1 MRSSTLE
8 LDGIRK
14 TFPGTTAL
22 DGVTVRWDGGKVHAL
37 IGRNGAGKSTLVN
50 IVTGALAPTSGSIRL
65 NGTAVSF
72 RSPVDAQRAG
82 IAAVHQELSLIPE
95 LSVAENILLGRLPQ
109 KPGMI
114 PGRVDWTRTHRHAEE
129 LLSRLD
135 VRIDHTAT
143 VGSLPVAQQQL
154 IEIAK
159 AMADEPSILLLDE
172 PTSALSHQEAARVF
186 TLLRTLAERG
196 VLIIYITHRLQEIGF
211 VADTVTALRD
221 GVSTPSIPIADAT
234 PESIVTMMFG
244 ENIRFSR
251 MVDGPAGTT
260 PVMEVRSLSGEGS
273 FHDVSFTLHKGE
285 ILGIAGLLGSGR
297 TELLRAIAGA
307 DIPGSGELLIDG
319 ESVHPRS
326 PEQMKRMGV
335 VLTPENRKDQGL
347 VQMLAVRANICL
359 ASLERS
365 ALHGFI
371 TRARETRVARAA
383 IHDLDI
389 AVPDLEFPVSS
400 LSGGNQQKVV
410 LAKWLNT
417 HPRIML
423 FDEPTR
429 GIDLRAKLQI
439 FQLIT
444 RLSTQGISSVVVSSE
459 LEELMDICHRILIM
473 KNGRITGSFDPA
485 TSPLDELFGVCMQ

>member
-1 MRSSTLE
+1 M
-8 LDGIRK
+8 
-14 TFPGTTAL
+14 
-22 DGVTVRWDGGKVHAL
+22 
-37 IGRNGAGKSTLVN
+37 
-50 IVTGALAPTSGSIRL
+50 
-65 NGTAVSF
+65 
-72 RSPVDAQRAG
+72 
-82 IAAVHQELSLIPE
+82 HQELSLIPE

-114 PGRVDWTRTHRHAEE
+114 PGRVDWTRTHRYAEE

-135 VRIDHTAT
+135 VRIDHTAA

-172 PTSALSHQEAARVF
+172 PTSALSHQEAAHVF

-244 ENIRFSR
+244 QNIRFSR
-251 MVDGPAGTT
+251 MVDRPAGTT
-260 PVMEVRSLSGEGS
+260 PVMEVRSLSGKGS
-273 FHDVSFTLHKGE
+273 FQDVSFTLHEGE

-307 DIPGSGELLIDG
+307 DIPGGGELLIGG

-326 PEQMKRMGV
+326 PGQMKRLGV

-365 ALHGFI
+365 AVNGFI
-371 TRARETRVARAA
+371 VRARETRVARAA
-383 IHDLDI
+383 MRDLDI

-429 GIDLRAKLQI
+429 GIDLHAKLQI
-439 FQLIT
+439 FQLIM
-444 RLSTQGISSVVVSSE
+444 RLSAQGISSVVVSSE

>member
-1 MRSSTLE
+1 MRTSTLE

-14 TFPGTTAL
+14 IFPGTTAL
-22 DGVTVRWDGGKVHAL
+22 DGVTLRWDGGNVHAL

-72 RSPVDAQRAG
+72 HSPADARRSG

-129 LLSRLD
+129 LLSRLG

-172 PTSALSHQEAARVF
+172 PTSALSHQEAAHVF

-196 VLIIYITHRLQEIGF
+196 VLIIYITHRLQEIGRI
-211 VADTVTALRD
+211 ADTVTALRD

-244 ENIRFSR
+244 QNIRFSR
-251 MVDGPAGTT
+251 MVDRPAGTM
-260 PVMEVRSLSGEGS
+260 PVMEVRLLSGEGS
-273 FHDVSFTLHKGE
+273 FYDVSFTLHKGE

-319 ESVHPRS
+319 KTVHPHS

-365 ALHGFI
+365 AVNGFLS
-371 TRARETRVARAA
+371 RRREKRVAQAA
-383 IHDLDI
+383 IRDLDI

-429 GIDLRAKLQI
+429 GIDLHAKLQI
-439 FQLIT
+439 FQLIM
-444 RLSTQGISSVVVSSE
+444 RLSAQGISSVVVSSE
-459 LEELMDICHRILIM
+459 LEELMDICHRILVM

-485 TSPLDELFGVCMQ
+485 TSSLDELFGVCIQ

>member
-1 MRSSTLE
+1 MHSSTLE

-50 IVTGALAPTSGSIRL
+50 IVTGAIAPTSGSIRL
-65 NGTAVSF
+65 NGSTVKFASPADSR
-72 RSPVDAQRAG
+72 RSG

-95 LSVAENILLGRLPQ
+95 LSVAENILLGRLPR
-109 KPGMI
+109 KSGI
-114 PGRVDWTRTHRHAEE
+114 LPGRVDWSTTRRDAQE

-135 VRIDHTAT
+135 VRVDHTAT
-143 VGSLPVAQQQL
+143 AGSLPVAQQQL

-159 AMADEPSILLLDE
+159 AMAEEPSILLLDE
-172 PTSALSHQEAARVF
+172 PTSALSHQEAAHVF

-221 GVSTPSIPIADAT
+221 GISTPSIPIADAT

-244 ENIRFSR
+244 KNIRFSR
-251 MVDGPAGTT
+251 MVDRPAGTT
-260 PVMEVRSLSGEGS
+260 PVMEVRSLTGEGS

-297 TELLRAIAGA
+297 TRLLRSIAGV
-307 DIPGSGELLIDG
+307 DIPVSGELLIDG
-319 ESVHPRS
+319 ETVHPHS
-326 PEQMKRMGV
+326 PEQMKRLGV

-359 ASLERS
+359 ASLHRS
-365 ALHGFI
+365 AVHGFI
-371 TRARETRVARAA
+371 TRKREQRVAEASIR
-383 IHDLDI
+383 DLDI
-389 AVPDLEFPVSS
+389 AVPDTEFPVSS

-423 FDEPTR
+423 LDEPTR
-429 GIDLRAKLQI
+429 GIDLHAKLQI
-439 FQLIT
+439 FHLIM
-444 RLSTQGISSVVVSSE
+444 RLSAQGISSIVVSSE
-459 LEELMDICHRILIM
+459 LEELMDICHRILVM
-473 KNGRITGSFDPA
+473 KNGRMTGSFDPA
-485 TSPLDELFGVCMQ
+485 TSSLDELFGVCMQ